1 MGRTAHSFPKHGI
14 GKVSTWGG
22 EHLTAPWQLS
32 EDTVSDSMRRVGVVG
47 AGTMG
52 GGIAQVCIQAGVE
65 TVLVDIELE
74 FCEAAAMR
82 IGEAL
87 DRSVAKG
94 NLTEGDRDAQLAR
107 LHLTADLNEL
117 ADCDLVIEAIIESE
131 PEKLSL
137 FQQLDKITQPG
148 CVLASNTSSIPI
160 IALASATTRS
170 SQVLG
175 MHFFNPAPVQP
186 LVELVSCLETSDI
199 CLESVRRF
207 SEDVLGKNVITTRD
221 RAGFVVN
228 RLLVPYLTSAIE
240 MLDRGQASREDI
252 DNGMRYGCAH
262 PMGPLELC
270 DLIGLDTV
278 KAVADVL
285 YAEFKEPLYAP
296 PPLLSR
302 MVAAGQLGRKSGRG
316 FYSYDG

>member
-1 MGRTAHSFPKHGI
+1 MN
-14 GKVSTWGG
+14 
-22 EHLTAPWQLS
+22 QL
-32 EDTVSDSMRRVGVVG
+32 RKVGVVG

-52 GGIAQVCIQAGVE
+52 GGIAQVFAQSGVE
-65 TVLVDIELE
+65 VVLADIEIE
-74 FCEAAAMR
+74 FCETALER
-82 IGEAL
+82 ITAGL
-87 DRSVAKG
+87 DRQVAKDR
-94 NLTEGDRDAQLAR
+94 LTEQERTETLDRIQLS
-107 LHLTADLNEL
+107 TDLNDL
-117 ADCDLVIEAIIESE
+117 ADRELVVEAIIESE
-131 PEKLSL
+131 PEKLNL
-137 FQQLDKITQPG
+137 FQQLDKITGPD

-160 IALASATTRS
+160 IALASATDRP

-186 LVELVSCLETSDI
+186 LVELVTCLETSAET
-199 CLESVRRF
+199 LQMVRSL
-207 SEDVLGKNVITTRD
+207 SEDTLGKHVITTRD

-228 RLLVPYLTSAIE
+228 RLLVPFLISAIE

-285 YAEFKEPLYAP
+285 YVEFHEPLYAS
-296 PPLLSR
+296 PPLLNR
-302 MVAAGQLGRKSGRG
+302 MVAAGKLGRKTGRG
-316 FYSYDG
+316 FYDYAE